1 MGFIQIILFIIIAV
15 VLAGLLL
22 AVAVIRNIYRMTG
35 RIFGKK
41 NGGRQSARQEFRNG
55 NSDHAAGQNTTG
67 SPKSNRKKVFDDD
80 EGEYV
85 DFEEIK

>member
-41 NGGRQSARQEFRNG
+41 PEAGNRPARNSGTEIPAMRQDRTRPVPQSP
-55 NSDHAAGQNTTG
+55 TG
-67 SPKSNRKKVFDDD
+67 K
-80 EGEYV
+80 G
-85 DFEEIK
+85 I